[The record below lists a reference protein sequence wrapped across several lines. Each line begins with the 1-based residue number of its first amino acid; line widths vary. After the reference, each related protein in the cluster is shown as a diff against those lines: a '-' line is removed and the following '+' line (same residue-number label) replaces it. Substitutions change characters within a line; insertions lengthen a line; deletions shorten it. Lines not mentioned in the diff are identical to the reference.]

1 MSTFNYTYNFGY
13 IAEGIKKGKLLAI
26 KYSDDASI
34 MEHRLKV
41 AVDDHQ
47 LLTRTASGHVSALFA
62 DLVDIAVSV
71 HAADRL
77 SYRYRDRTCRIQVQL
92 PVRSSQFLDNL
103 SIREELESILY
114 WFTEDLWSFEFMP
127 YVKSGRTIDVA
138 RRLLLDEKAQP
149 THVALWSGG
158 LDALSGLYNRL
169 IQEPNTHYTL
179 FGTGSNE
186 MIFSLQRD
194 VAKKIN
200 TIFPH
205 RTKLLQLPIRLRKE
219 DTQISSSARSR
230 GFIFLLLGAVC
241 ALQEKQHT
249 LYIHENGIGA
259 LNLPLR
265 DSEVGLDHS
274 HSVHPLS
281 LYRMGRWLSSL
292 LEEPFS
298 FENPFLFVTKA
309 QICEELLQKNEE
321 LAFSTVSCD
330 SRHRSDPMQCGY
342 CSSCLLRRQAIAVLG
357 KEDQTRYQI
366 TTSSERQKKS
376 SKKERRIHLVAM
388 LAQVETLRQLL
399 SEENPWESMVKQYP
413 LLDEIVQKMGGAKV
427 ENQARTSTHFLTLY
441 RNYVSEWDINTVRH
455 ILKQGLLE

>member
-1 MSTFNYTYNFGY
+1 MNEFDYTYNFGY
-13 IAEGIKKGKLLAI
+13 IAEGIKNGKLLLI
-26 KYSDDASI
+26 KHNSGASST
-34 MEHRLKV
+34 EHRLKV

-47 LLTRTASGHVSALFA
+47 LLTSTASHYVSALFA

-71 HAADRL
+71 HVADRL
-77 SYRYRDRTCRIQVQL
+77 SSRHRDRTCRIRVQL
-92 PVRSSQFLDNL
+92 PVRSPQFLDDS
-103 SIREELESILY
+103 SIREELQRILY

-127 YVKSGRTIDVA
+127 YVRTGRMIDVA
-138 RRLLLDEKAQP
+138 QRFSTDEKAQP
-149 THVALWSGG
+149 TYIALWSGG
-158 LDALSGLYNRL
+158 LDALAGLYNRL

-200 TIFPH
+200 IVFPN

-219 DTQISSSARSR
+219 DTQTSSSSRSR
-230 GFIFLLLGAVC
+230 GFVFLLLGAVC
-241 ALQEKQHT
+241 ALQEKQRT

-281 LYRMGRWLSSL
+281 LYRMRKWLSSL
-292 LEEPFS
+292 LEEPFL
-298 FENPFLFVTKA
+298 FENPFLFTTKA
-309 QICEELLQKNEE
+309 QICEELLREREE

-366 TTSSERQKKS
+366 TASSERQKKS
-376 SKKERRIHLVAM
+376 SKKERRVHLVAM
-388 LAQVETLRQLL
+388 LAQVETLRQRL
-399 SEENPWESMVKQYP
+399 SKENPWQGMVKQYP
-413 LLDEIVQKMGGAKV
+413 LLDEIVQKMGGTQV
-427 ENQARTSTHFLTLY
+427 ENQVKIGTQFLSLY
-441 RNYVSEWDINTVRH
+441 HNYVSEWDSDVVRNV
-455 ILKQGLLE
+455 LKQGLLE